1 MFFFPFVGG
10 VGGNASSN
18 AQPTDAK
25 QGSEVVA
32 PGMPLMLPVPAPV
45 IEIMQ
50 MQINMQMQFLSQMQ
64 AYLSQLQQG
73 DATQQDGATQL
84 PFNMSMMDLQKLLQ
98 IDASPKA
105 LDMLQQAL
113 DFVFDAYEKQG

>member
-1 MFFFPFVGG
+1 MFNFPFVGG
-10 VGGNASSN
+10 VGGNASSS
-18 AQPTDAK
+18 AQPADAN
-25 QGSEVVA
+25 QGNEAAA

-45 IEIMQ
+45 IGIMQ
-50 MQINMQMQFLSQMQ
+50 MQINMQMQFLSHMQ

-73 DATQQDGATQL
+73 DATQQDGVTQL